1 MVCAAP
7 WPLYTLKT
15 GPHMINASEAALN
28 TEELMS
34 YIKINIKSLIDVL
47 SLCKAY

>member
-15 GPHMINASEAALN
+15 RPHTISASEAALN

-34 YIKINIKSLIDVL
+34 YIKML
-47 SLCKAY
+47 